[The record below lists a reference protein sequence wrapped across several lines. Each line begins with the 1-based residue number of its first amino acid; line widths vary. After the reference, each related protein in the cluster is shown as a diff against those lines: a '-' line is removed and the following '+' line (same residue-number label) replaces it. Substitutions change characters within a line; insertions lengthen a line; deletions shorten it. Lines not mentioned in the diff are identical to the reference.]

1 MLKLITRL
9 ERTRNFI
16 LLLFAVVMVAS
27 LVFFYTPTQNTAMAN
42 LSQSE
47 EAAAY
52 VGSEKI
58 TVGELVRQKENYER
72 FSRGQSFPAKMLLDG
87 LISNRMT
94 KIEAARL
101 GLVASDQ
108 EVAAQIRET
117 FKPEEGKPFDQQRY
131 EQIVTEQFG
140 SISSYEE
147 SIRGDISGQKLN
159 TLITSGVTVSEA
171 DVLADFQR
179 KNAKFDVSYVT
190 VSVSDLA
197 KKLTPSDVEL
207 REYFEKNKSSYY
219 INSPQKKI
227 KYIFVNTTKM
237 GEKLQLTDAELRTE
251 YDNLPAERKLAGV
264 LGQEIV
270 LRVPKPD
277 QESQIQTKA
286 VELIQR
292 LRKDGATVAEDV
304 FADVAKG
311 FSENPATAPL
321 GGKLSGPVKE
331 NVNKPD
337 DPYQRLLRMK
347 PGDITEPISY
357 SGRIFILRRGEDV
370 PKSFEDAKKEIE
382 VSLRNRR
389 AYTAAADLAQKISE
403 ALKENKDI
411 NKTAADFAAQA
422 NMSVAEMIRETD
434 YVKPGDEVPN
444 VGISPQFEDGI
455 APLENIG
462 DVGEK
467 TPIQN
472 GFAIPTMIDKKDPRD
487 ATFEEVRKQ
496 VEDVVRMEN
505 ARAQVE
511 VIAKAIAEGATNAA
525 GLNAAASAKGLSAG
539 SQKDFVLGSPLGQGP
554 TASTSQALEDAIYAM
569 KAGDVSKSPLKLGD
583 DWVVFGVNSREDA
596 SSEEF
601 AKQRSGLTQQLLAQR
616 RSAVYGD
623 YLAALK
629 QRYESTGK
637 IRLYKDAIAK
647 VDLPL
652 GGAPIDMPVQN

>member
-1 MLKLITRL
+1 MLRLITRL
-9 ERTRNFI
+9 ERTRNFL

-27 LVFFYTPTQNTAMAN
+27 LVFFYTPAQNTANAN
-42 LSQSE
+42 LSLSTE
-47 EAAAY
+47 TVAN
-52 VGSEKI
+52 VGGEKI
-58 TVGELVRQKENYER
+58 TVGELVRQKENSER
-72 FSRGQSFPAKMLLDG
+72 FGRGQTFPAKMLLDG
-87 LISNRMT
+87 LISNRMV
-94 KIEAARL
+94 KVEAARL

-117 FKPEEGKPFDQQRY
+117 FKPEDGKPFDQQRY

-140 SISSYEE
+140 SIASYEE
-147 SIRGDISGQKLN
+147 SVRGDISGQKLN

-197 KKLTPSDVEL
+197 KKLTPTDAEL
-207 REYFEKNKSSYY
+207 REYFEKNKATYF

-227 KYIFVNTTKM
+227 KYIFVNTAKM
-237 GEKLQLTDAELRTE
+237 GEKLQLSDADLRAE
-251 YDNLPAERKLAGV
+251 YDALPPERKIAGV

-277 QESQIQTKA
+277 QEQQIQAKA
-286 VELIQR
+286 AELLQR
-292 LRKDGATVAEDV
+292 LRKDGPTVAEEA
-304 FADVAKG
+304 FAEVAKG
-311 FSENPATAPL
+311 FSENPASAQS
-321 GGKLSGPVKE
+321 GGKLSGPVRE

-347 PGDITEPISY
+347 PGDVTEPISY

-370 PKSFEDAKKEIE
+370 PKSYEDAKKEIE

-389 AYTAAADLAQKISE
+389 AYTAAADLAQKITD

-411 NKTAADFAAQA
+411 NKTAADFASQA

-434 YVKPGDEVPN
+434 YVKPGDDVPN
-444 VGISPQFEDGI
+444 IGISPQFEEGI
-455 APLENIG
+455 APLANVG
-462 DVGEK
+462 DIGEK

-472 GFAIPTMIDKKDPRD
+472 GFAIPTLIDKKDPRD

-511 VIAKAIAEGATNAA
+511 VIAKAIAEAAPNAA
-525 GLNAAASAKGLSAG
+525 GISAAASAKGLTAG

-554 TASTSQALEDAIYAM
+554 TASTSKALEDAIYAM
-569 KAGDVSKSPLKLGD
+569 KAGDVAKTPIKLGD

-596 SSEEF
+596 SSDDF
-601 AKQRSGLTQQLLAQR
+601 AKQRDGLTQQLLAQR
-616 RSAVYGD
+616 RGAVFGD
-623 YLAALK
+623 YITALK
-629 QRYESTGK
+629 QRFESNGK
-637 IRLYKDAIAK
+637 ITIYKDALAK
-647 VDLPL
+647 VDTPL
-652 GGAPIDMPVQN
+652 GGSPIDLPGQN